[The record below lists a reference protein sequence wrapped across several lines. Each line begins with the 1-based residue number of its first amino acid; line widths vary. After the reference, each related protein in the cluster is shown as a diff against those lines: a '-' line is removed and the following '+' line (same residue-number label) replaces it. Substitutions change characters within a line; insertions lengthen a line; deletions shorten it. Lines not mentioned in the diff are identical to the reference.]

1 MSGQPNPFPKPKVT
15 IKQWMIFVAVLAV
28 FNYLAVLVVQTIPPN
43 RFSAEQF
50 HLRTAVAFLVMN
62 GLVIGYG
69 FFLLILG
76 WWSRVYRHKRGL
88 PDPPL
93 RTVVWQVV
101 NGLCVTVCFALRHP
115 HDHHA
120 HLHRATGMGVLGLVR
135 TVCLAA
141 LTCLSFGLFA
151 WAAKKTV
158 GKATEETQAVDDP
171 LDTASHPT

>member
-1 MSGQPNPFPKPKVT
+1 M
-15 IKQWMIFVAVLAV
+15 
-28 FNYLAVLVVQTIPPN
+28 VQKIPPN
-43 RFSAEQF
+43 RFSAEQVR
-50 HLRTAVAFLVMN
+50 LRTAVAFLVVN
-62 GLVIGYG
+62 GFVIGSGVY
-69 FFLLILG
+69 FLILG

-93 RTVVWQVV
+93 RTVVWQGVKGV
-101 NGLCVTVCFALRHP
+101 CFGFCVTLTNIAIQSYRNG
-115 HDHHA
+115 
-120 HLHRATGMGVLGLVR
+120 RAGPGL

-141 LTCLSFGLFA
+141 SACLSFGLFR